1 MAGRVA
7 YTGGI
12 VRNGLVLH
20 LDAAKI
26 DSYPKT
32 GTVWTD
38 LSGNGNNGTLV
49 NNGTGLNFVSANGG
63 SLQFDGLNDYI
74 DCGNNSVLNIN
85 QKQQTISCWFKTTQ
99 TSFSTYG
106 TYLVSKIG
114 TVRKWTYSLMMIPT
128 GKIQFQTDDGTNNP
142 NITTALSYNDGKWYN
157 ATVTNDG
164 TIRIYI
170 NGVFVVSGTD
180 TVVGS
185 TSNNNP
191 LWVGSN
197 GSNGGYT
204 SAYFNGNISNIQI
217 YNRALSAAEVLQ
229 NYTALKNRYI

>member
-12 VRNGLVLH
+12 VRNGLVLN
-20 LDAAKI
+20 LDAAKR

-32 GTVWTD
+32 GTTWSD
-38 LSGNGNNGTLV
+38 LSGNGNTGTLT
-49 NNGTGLNFVSANGG
+49 NGPTYNSANGG
-63 SLQFDGLNDYI
+63 SIVFDGTNDYI
-74 DCGNNSVLNIN
+74 DCSNNSVLDIN
-85 QKQQTISCWFKTTQ
+85 QKQQTISFWFKTTQ
-99 TSFSTYG
+99 TSFGAYG

-114 TVRKWTYSLMMIPT
+114 TVRKWTYCLMMVPT
-128 GKIQFQTDDGTNNP
+128 GKIQFQRDDGTNNP
-142 NITTALSYNDGKWYN
+142 GITTALSYNDGKWYN

-180 TVVGS
+180 TTVGS

-191 LWVGSN
+191 LWIGSN

-204 SAYFNGNISNIQI
+204 SAYFNGNISNVQI
-217 YNRALSAAEVLQ
+217 YNRALSATEVLQ
-229 NYTALKNRYI
+229 NYNALKNRYI

>member
-20 LDAAKI
+20 LDAAKR

-38 LSGNGNNGTLV
+38 LSGGGNTGTLT
-49 NNGTGLNFVSANGG
+49 NGPTYNSSNGG
-63 SLQFDGLNDYI
+63 SIVFDGTNQYV
-74 DCGNNSVLNIN
+74 DCGTNSVLDIN

-99 TSFSTYG
+99 TNFGTYG

-114 TVRKWTYSLMMIPT
+114 TVRKWTYSLMMYT
-128 GKIQFQTDDGTNNP
+128 GGKIQFQRDDGTNNP
-142 NITTALSYNDGKWYN
+142 MVTTVLSYNDGKWYN
-157 ATVTNDG
+157 VTVTNDG

-170 NGVFVVSGTD
+170 NGVFVVSGND
-180 TVVGS
+180 TIVNS
-185 TSNNNP
+185 TSNSNS
-191 LWVGSN
+191 LWIGSN
-197 GSNGGYT
+197 GNNGGYT
-204 SAYFNGNISNIQI
+204 GAYFNGNISNVQV
-217 YNRALSAAEVLQ
+217 YNRALSATEVLQ
-229 NYTALKNRYI
+229 NYNALKGRYI